1 MAKCKPDR
9 SEIDGAARRRPAPHG
24 PVARAER
31 SGATVVSFR
40 QAGDPGPAHRRA
52 IEHYAGTVS
61 VPVGLAGPLRIKGDH
76 ARGDY
81 RVPLATTEAALV
93 ASYCRGAAAIS
104 AAGGCNSVV
113 LGESINRTP
122 AFTFR
127 DAVEARAFAAWASSQ
142 VARFREVAQS
152 TTTHGRLTAVSAV
165 VEGNRVYL
173 DLAFTTAE
181 AAGQNMITVATAAV
195 CDFVDAAA
203 PRRPR
208 MSLVDG
214 NLSGDKKACA
224 RSFGSVRGKRAT
236 ADVRLPDA
244 LLRRRLGVTPREL
257 VECWRVCAV
266 GGVLSGSLGI
276 QGHFANALAAVYLA
290 CGQDIACV
298 AESAVGITRFE
309 EDDDGGLYAAVTLPN
324 LVVGTI
330 GGGTGLPEQRAWL
343 DSMGLSGPDSARAF
357 AEICAALCL
366 AGELSLAAAV
376 RSGVFARAHDVLRR
390 GRAPR
395 QSDVPG

>member
-1 MAKCKPDR
+1 MAKCRPDQT
-9 SEIDGAARRRPAPHG
+9 ENYGGPRRRAPARDHVG
-24 PVARAER
+24 RADR
-31 SGATVVSFR
+31 YGGTVVSFR
-40 QAGDPGPAHRRA
+40 QAGESGLAHRRA

-61 VPVGLAGPLRIKGDH
+61 VPVGLAGPLRINGDH
-76 ARGDY
+76 ARGEY

-127 DAVEARAFAAWASSQ
+127 DVVEARAFAAWASSQ
-142 VARFREVAQS
+142 AARFREVAQR
-152 TTTHGRLTAVSAV
+152 TTTHGRLTAAAAV
-165 VEGNRVYL
+165 VEGNHVYL

-195 CDFVDAAA
+195 CDFVAAAA
-203 PRRPR
+203 PVRPR
-208 MSLVDG
+208 ISLVDG

-224 RSFGSVRGKRAT
+224 RSFGAVRGKRAT
-236 ADVRLPDA
+236 ADVRLPGA
-244 LLRRRLGVTPREL
+244 LLRRRLNVTPREL

-309 EDDDGGLYAAVTLPN
+309 EDDDGDLYAAVTLPN

-343 DSMGLSGPDSARAF
+343 DSMGLSGPNSARAF

-390 GRAPR
+390 GRAAR
-395 QSDVPG
+395 QSDLPG